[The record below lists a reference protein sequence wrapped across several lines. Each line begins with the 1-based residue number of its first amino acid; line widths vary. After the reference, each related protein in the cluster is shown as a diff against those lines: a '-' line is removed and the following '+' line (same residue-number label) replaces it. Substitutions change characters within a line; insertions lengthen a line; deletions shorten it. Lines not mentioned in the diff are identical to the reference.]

1 MAAQRFRI
9 GFHWLTVALVSAAYA
24 IALYREGLDDPDL
37 KLFWLDCHRA
47 IGLTVLTLTA
57 LRLIMRKL
65 LPFER
70 PHEAGAVL
78 RGAAWVTHG
87 AIYLGLIAMP
97 LLGWAQSSAKARK
110 FKLFDVQLPAL
121 VKHDGD
127 LAAVLA
133 QWHETIGWAIL
144 GLIAV
149 HSAAALFHHFV
160 RKDTVLLDMLRVRPG
175 SGRS

>member
-9 GFHWLTVALVSAAYA
+9 GFHWLTVILVSAAYA
-24 IALYREGLDDPDL
+24 VAIYREGLDDPEI
-37 KLFWLDCHRA
+37 KLFWLDCHRT
-47 IGLTVLTLTA
+47 IGLVVLALTA
-57 LRLIMRKL
+57 LRLIVRKL

-70 PHEAGAVL
+70 PHETGAVL
-78 RGAAWVTHG
+78 RGAALLTHV

-110 FKLFDVQLPAL
+110 FKLFDMPLPAL

-127 LAAVLA
+127 LAGVLS
-133 QWHETIGWAIL
+133 QWHEGIGWALL

-160 RKDTVLLDMLRVRPG
+160 RKDTVLLDMLRVRRG
-175 SGRS
+175 ADWA